1 MFRRLKHI
9 RAIRPSFTKSI
20 MRNFK
25 SLTVKGVNPQSEEVS
40 QLTMPGVVMAP
51 SYKYKEGEV
60 YHGFQCQRIEDVSEF
75 ELVSYTMRHL
85 STGTE
90 FWYIDRNDA
99 NNVFSV
105 HFRTP
110 PINNTGLTHIL
121 EHIAMDGSNK
131 FPIRDPFLKMLNRS
145 VGTNQNAMSTTDLT
159 NFICA
164 SRNEVDFRNLQRI
177 YLDSAF
183 GPLLTYSNFTQDGWR
198 IEHKDVHDRQS
209 ELVIKGVV
217 YNEMIG
223 IFSDNSRILRRD
235 LLKCIL
241 PDTAYH
247 YMNGGDP
254 LEIPDLEHS
263 DLVQYYNKY
272 FHPSNGRIFCYGSFD
287 PMKSLEYID
296 KEYFANKDA
305 IDTAFSHIPPHPRW
319 SEPRQIHVP
328 CRLDILGGSREKQN
342 QISIALLMCDRTDVQ
357 GTFEMNVLTEL
368 LIRGPNSAFY
378 KGLIEPN
385 FSGGFNKNTGYFLR
399 CRDTYFLVGLQDLK
413 VEDFARFNELYEQ
426 TVLKIINEGFEPH
439 HVESVLH
446 NMELAVKHQGPDF
459 GCAVFYTSMSLWN
472 HGGDIVANLRVMDN
486 IAKLR
491 SSLKQNKHYL
501 QQKVEEYFLKNT
513 HKLTITMSA
522 DESYEQNFQKATQ
535 KVLNQKLKNLDSDDL
550 EAIYQNGLKL
560 KEEQNL
566 IEDVNCLPCLTLQD
580 VQEPLKIPKIWD
592 ELIQGVPTQ
601 LCKVPT
607 NGITYFYSFLN
618 TTGFSED
625 DIMLVPLFC
634 DIIQN
639 CGTVKHNFRDFDK
652 LLRSKTSGIDL
663 KVKVVE
669 NVRDYKQYR
678 MGMLM
683 STYALDKNVPDMF
696 ALCEELM
703 LNFRIVDTDRLRM
716 LIKNYISKLSVGI
729 LVSGHLYAIMGAAA
743 LVSDAAKLKSHLLGV
758 DHIDF
763 MKNYIQEYSIEEIR
777 DKLCA
782 IGSRVFHKANMRVAI
797 NSSEAQ
803 QPIVLEHYQRYLD
816 RLPSLEKMKNKTDL
830 HLLKPSYHQYE
841 MNIALNY
848 CSKAFYAVPY
858 LHEDHPGLRVLA
870 KLLTAKYLWRV
881 VREQNGAYGTNAR
894 IGYDGLFTFNSYR
907 DPHSTKTL
915 EVFDGCYD
923 WLKELGDKLDEE
935 MLLEAKLGVLQLV
948 DWPIPP
954 GETGLDY
961 FNVRVSPQ
969 DYRKYR
975 ARALSVTID
984 ELRVIIDKYF
994 KQEPKHFG
1002 KCIL

>member
-1 MFRRLKHI
+1 
-9 RAIRPSFTKSI
+9 
-20 MRNFK
+20 
-25 SLTVKGVNPQSEEVS
+25 
-40 QLTMPGVVMAP
+40 MPGVVMAP

-592 ELIQGVPTQ
+592 ELIQGV
-601 LCKVPT
+601 
-607 NGITYFYSFLN
+607 
-618 TTGFSED
+618 
-625 DIMLVPLFC
+625 
-634 DIIQN
+634 
-639 CGTVKHNFRDFDK
+639 
-652 LLRSKTSGIDL
+652 
-663 KVKVVE
+663 
-669 NVRDYKQYR
+669 
-678 MGMLM
+678 
-683 STYALDKNVPDMF
+683 
-696 ALCEELM
+696 
-703 LNFRIVDTDRLRM
+703 
-716 LIKNYISKLSVGI
+716 
-729 LVSGHLYAIMGAAA
+729 
-743 LVSDAAKLKSHLLGV
+743 